1 MARCHQCDSELT
13 QSANY
18 CLNCE
23 TVMQAYDVNSQVSA
37 SDASAQASVEEGE
50 SIGQVPEQIPRDE
63 RNMAVLC
70 HLSAFAGAIPP
81 FLFLLGNVLGPLV
94 VWLLRRKDSPFVDF
108 HGRQAVNFQISMFI
122 YFTVSVVIA
131 LIDPVPWPITAMIAF
146 ILLPAMVVFGI
157 TMVIRAALR
166 ANDRMEYSYPL
177 AIPFLIETPLR
188 ARFPTLRQALVE
200 PISGRERTLLLSGL
214 ALSGSTAILGLMIMG
229 LVDWLTG
236 WQGSLSL
243 SLAQF

>member
-1 MARCHQCDSELT
+1 M
-13 QSANY
+13 
-18 CLNCE
+18 
-23 TVMQAYDVNSQVSA
+23 
-37 SDASAQASVEEGE
+37 
-50 SIGQVPEQIPRDE
+50 
-63 RNMAVLC
+63 
-70 HLSAFAGAIPP
+70 
-81 FLFLLGNVLGPLV
+81 
-94 VWLLRRKDSPFVDF
+94 WLLRRKDSPFVDF

-177 AIPFLIETPLR
+177 AIPFLTETPLR

-229 LVDWLTG
+229 LVDWLRWTPLLRQHEG
-236 WQGSLSL
+236 
-243 SLAQF
+243 